1 MQPLV
6 LGADFGN
13 IVVVIIFVISI
24 LSGIINLIQGNKPDG
39 TPRVKQP
46 PKSPPDIDDLLRQL
60 MGEKPKAKQ
69 EPKPPKPPK
78 RQAQQA
84 DRGRSKPNPALERPA
99 MARAPIPPR
108 QTSQTRQSVATIDAR
123 DATLPT
129 SSLGQS
135 VRSHHLGNRV
145 DQSVE
150 KDISKAVVADLGNS
164 PLAVP
169 SIPDQPLHPLVSVL
183 RDPQGIR
190 QAVLLNEILKKPK
203 GFRR

>member
-1 MQPLV
+1 MQPLI

-46 PKSPPDIDDLLRQL
+46 SKSPPDIDNLLRQL
-60 MGEKPKAKQ
+60 MGEQPKPKQ
-69 EPKPPKPPK
+69 EPKPPRPPK
-78 RQAQQA
+78 RQNQQPERA
-84 DRGRSKPNPALERPA
+84 RSKPNPALERPA

-108 QTSQTRQSVATIDAR
+108 QTNQNRPSASTIETREAKRPASN
-123 DATLPT
+123 
-129 SSLGQS
+129 LGES

-145 DQSVE
+145 EQSVE
-150 KDISKAVVADLGNS
+150 KDISKAVASDLGRS
-164 PLAVP
+164 SMGVQ
-169 SIPDQPLHPLVSVL
+169 SIPEEPLHPLVSII

-190 QAVLLNEILKKPK
+190 QAMLLNEVLKRPK
-203 GFRR
+203 GFRG